1 MANYQEA
8 RFKLANSQLN
18 KLNSVAKNKTGATS
32 RITKK
37 NFQDEELP
45 HKLFLTT
52 RQKTKIK
59 IAFANCIS
67 TDITLSKA
75 LLSKIIQSGGVLC

>member
-18 KLNSVAKNKTGATS
+18 KLNSVAKIID

-52 RQKTKIK
+52 RQKTKTK